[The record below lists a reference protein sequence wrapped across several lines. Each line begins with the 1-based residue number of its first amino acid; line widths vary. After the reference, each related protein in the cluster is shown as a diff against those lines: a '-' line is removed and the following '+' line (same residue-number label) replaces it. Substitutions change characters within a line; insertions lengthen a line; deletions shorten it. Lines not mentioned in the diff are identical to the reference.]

1 MEKKLQMLK
10 DEQINFLLSFMEF
23 LEKLL
28 LPNPF
33 NLSSILKFY
42 NLPSVPEMTVNT
54 SHLWPNHSASLER
67 DIPGMD
73 TQKLL
78 EVSKEMIEK
87 IETHESFWIR
97 KESINILRFVKL
109 ILLGM
114 NPKFLAFWMHG
125 ASKGKRA
132 ELGLLPTLAN
142 VSDSENEMIHR
153 KSFNFSQLFHS
164 DWPQSPAMKMN
175 FVHVIEVIINSLCK
189 FGFLRQ
195 EQVSETVGT
204 LYAMRNA
211 SNLFV
216 ALSEPQIQDIEK
228 ILTCVYLHVFQ
239 DKDSALLL
247 QIYSSFHQYMY
258 KFMSIQSRESLFSLL
273 MQISKHILDILKQ
286 FNFQNISK
294 AFSFLYETTGVLGRI
309 SEVPYC
315 QQLLSIF
322 NFLELQAQSLV
333 STEGPAMEVIHAT
346 LRGLKQLF
354 MVDDGFRNSVFQYV
368 SQLFNGSAE
377 ALLGDECFVL
387 DNKSISSANYSPD
400 EGSPFIL
407 PWAQILSNFSA
418 DGSEFHEFTAL
429 HCTTLWLHMWTEV
442 CGHIAQIFQL
452 DTSVFTPLRVG
463 LSQLLDELESDEK
476 IPTSCQEVIP
486 NHHPARLIL
495 HLLKNVTQTDGF
507 HDWND
512 FLNLRDLWVAVG
524 DGLVRVKLLNLD
536 QIEKS
541 LFTMET
547 TLSQL
552 KSLDTN
558 TSREFLYSLLNIF
571 IELSNTSASIDRSVH
586 LMTYFLLRNL
596 TNYEVKFASA
606 ITDLRDTVLF
616 LKNMSHDQ
624 DLLSCADIFQNVTEF
639 ILEDGLLYE
648 NSSQRAFHILAMLNS
663 TFSSVDIV
671 SRLKGCT
678 TWVSAINHLCAVYN
692 SSFSQGRLHGVL
704 RSLREVKD
712 KLNSTLKLVTGMLNI
727 MMEPCPLNRSNINCV
742 NVYLKNVTDFLN
754 VLLTAVFGKEK
765 VPHFE
770 ILLTLLNDSTNQVRM
785 IINNVLRDFDFAP
798 QSNWTHF
805 TELILKPIEISDEM
819 PLQFQNIW
827 LQLVALGKEIQNL
840 VKDISPNN
848 LENNTSY
855 KAEKN
860 LNIIATSPK
869 EKDIHSLGNSFYQLA
884 SYLAFNLSHD
894 LQSSPKIISQE
905 VMKAVGL
912 SIQLMKDLFNSLTP
926 SAYHNIQQE
935 PGDFQVLKTMTSLLR
950 TVKKTDVYLLVDQ
963 LEHISESMMD
973 FFKNISRLGASNLGI
988 GFFVDL
994 MERFVDS
1001 SHSWSINHLLRLLRL
1016 FPKKD
1021 ADAVVDA
1028 YYMLPHAMRLLWG
1041 MGDKNITEALRDVYN
1056 FTLLHGIHLSDVTKE
1071 DFTAAIKTLMD
1082 TIELVSAQPG
1092 IVSKT
1097 LTCLPVFWCWN
1108 HTTSGFQQNPRSD
1121 ACNAHELTS
1130 SFYSQVASIL
1140 DHLHLSPH
1148 GDDSQCLNESTQKEI
1163 TKKVACVI
1171 HELMDWSPI
1180 LLELCEV
1187 FHVKTSLV
1195 KSVQEF
1201 WHKVLPFIPLSGNQ
1215 SSGSIS
1221 ELCPGHLIKQVA
1233 LPIIEKFKNFNFTK
1247 VTSDENL
1254 LEKLVSL
1261 NKVLNVDEGAETS
1274 VRYNISF
1281 RLKRIIDFLS
1291 RKENLVNSTNSLVSP
1306 FMTLL
1311 NANFTGS
1318 SLEALSCF
1326 INKSEAAYNLEK
1338 QWLEFEQIMK
1348 DLTHNFSIRPLYSEI
1363 YKVIQRTNSVALQN
1377 IPLSLAHFLESLD
1390 LSSLK
1395 TLEIIEDFLL
1405 VIKNWF
1411 HKFAN
1416 EDYSKMIQTL
1426 FLLSANKSSTD
1437 DIALVT
1443 KDIATFL
1450 DYLKNVSREGNFDV
1464 ALLTRL
1470 LSQEQLT
1477 NFSVVQLLF
1486 ESFLINSVNNLA
1498 ERSQGAALN
1507 LSDADLQI
1515 MNLINLVLNHT
1526 QSENGERIVLPPR
1539 SRVGFMEQL
1548 LKTFFF
1554 LLKENSGN
1562 KIFLLL
1568 KDIHK
1573 DLFAE
1578 IR

>member
-1 MEKKLQMLK
+1 MEKKLQTHK

-42 NLPSVPEMTVNT
+42 NLPSVPEMTLNT
-54 SHLWPNHSASLER
+54 SHLWLNHSASLGR

-97 KESINILRFVKL
+97 KESINILRFVEL
-109 ILLGM
+109 MLLGM

-125 ASKGKRA
+125 ASKEKRA
-132 ELGLLPTLAN
+132 ELGLLPALAN
-142 VSDSENEMIHR
+142 LSDSENEMIHR

-164 DWPQSPAMKMN
+164 DWPQSPAMKMD
-175 FVHVIEVIINSLCK
+175 FVHVIEVIINSLYE
-189 FGFLRQ
+189 FGFLSQ
-195 EQVSETVGT
+195 EQVSETVDT

-211 SNLFV
+211 SSLFL
-216 ALSEPQIQDIEK
+216 ALSEPQKQDIEK

-258 KFMSIQSRESLFSLL
+258 KFMSIQSRESLLFLL

-346 LRGLKQLF
+346 LRGLKHLF

-387 DNKSISSANYSPD
+387 DNKSISSANYSPA

-407 PWAQILSNFSA
+407 PWAQILSNFPA

-429 HCTTLWLHMWTEV
+429 HCTTLWLHTWTEV

-452 DTSVFTPLRVG
+452 DTNVFTPLRVG

-486 NHHPARLIL
+486 NRHPARLIL
-495 HLLKNVTQTDGF
+495 HLFKNVTQTDGF
-507 HDWND
+507 RDWND
-512 FLNLRDLWVAVG
+512 FLNLRDLWVALG
-524 DGLVRVKLLNLD
+524 DGFVRVKLLNLD

-586 LMTYFLLRNL
+586 LMNHFLLRNL
-596 TNYEVKFASA
+596 TNYEVKFASV

-616 LKNMSHDQ
+616 LKNMSHNQ

-671 SRLKGCT
+671 SRLKGCA

-692 SSFSQGRLHGVL
+692 SSFSQGHLHGVL
-704 RSLREVKD
+704 QSLREVKD

-727 MMEPCPLNRSNINCV
+727 MMEPCSLNRSHINCV

-785 IINNVLRDFDFAP
+785 IINNVSRDFDFVP

-805 TELILKPIEISDEM
+805 TELILKPIEMSDEM

-884 SYLAFNLSHD
+884 SYLTFNLSHD

-912 SIQLMKDLFNSLTP
+912 SIQLMKDLFNSLKP
-926 SAYHNIQQE
+926 SAYHNIPQE
-935 PGDFQVLKTMTSLLR
+935 PGDLQILKKMTSVLH
-950 TVKKTDVYLLVDQ
+950 TVKKTDIYLLVDQ

-994 MERFVDS
+994 MEKFVNS
-1001 SHSWSINHLLRLLRL
+1001 SHSWSINHLLRLSRL
-1016 FPKKD
+1016 FPKKG
-1021 ADAVVDA
+1021 ADSLVDV
-1028 YYMLPHAMRLLWG
+1028 YYMLPHAMRLLRG
-1041 MGDKNITEALRDVYN
+1041 MGNKNITEALRDVYN

-1082 TIELVSAQPG
+1082 TIESVSAQPG
-1092 IVSKT
+1092 ILSET
-1097 LTCLPVFWCWN
+1097 LACLPVFWCWN

-1121 ACNAHELTS
+1121 ACNAHKLTS
-1130 SFYSQVASIL
+1130 SFYSKVASIL

-1148 GDDSQCLNESTQKEI
+1148 GDDSQCLNESSQMEI
-1163 TKKVACVI
+1163 TRKVACVI
-1171 HELMDWSPI
+1171 HELMDWSSI

-1187 FHVKTSLV
+1187 FHIKTPLV

-1201 WHKVLPFIPLSGNQ
+1201 WHKVLPFVQLSGNQ
-1215 SSGSIS
+1215 SSGGIS

-1261 NKVLNVDEGAETS
+1261 NKVLNVDEGADTS

-1281 RLKRIIDFLS
+1281 RLKRITDFLS

-1311 NANFTGS
+1311 NANLTGS

-1326 INKSEAAYNLEK
+1326 IKKSKAAYNLEK

-1348 DLTHNFSIRPLYSEI
+1348 DITHNFSIRPLYSKI
-1363 YKVIQRTNSVALQN
+1363 DNMIQRTSSVALQN
-1377 IPLSLAHFLESLD
+1377 ITLPLAHFLESLD

-1426 FLLSANKSSTD
+1426 FLLLANKSSTD

-1450 DYLKNVSREGNFDV
+1450 GYLKNVSREGNFDV

-1486 ESFLINSVNNLA
+1486 ESFLINSVNDLA

-1526 QSENGERIVLPPR
+1526 QSENGERVVFPPR
-1539 SRVGFMEQL
+1539 SRMGFMEQL

-1554 LLKENSGN
+1554 LLKENSGK

-1578 IR
+1578 MR